1 MKSSTSN
8 PLRVLIIARDA
19 LSRAG
24 LAALIS
30 EFPGV
35 SIAGQTG
42 EDDNIQSQVD
52 LYQPDLLVWEISEP
66 PDNLTDLREVRVPA
80 IIIVADEH
88 AAAAAFA
95 SGAKGILPRSVNT
108 AKLSA
113 AIAAVSEGLT
123 VVDSNLAES
132 LTASPSSMPSALLDN
147 LTERELQV
155 LQLIAEGLPNKSIA
169 SQLEISEHTVKF
181 HVNSI
186 LSKTGAQSR
195 TQAVTLATKLGL
207 IRL

>member
-1 MKSSTSN
+1 MKSSTPN
-8 PLRVLIIARDA
+8 PLRVLIVARDA

-24 LAALIS
+24 LAALIP

-35 SIAGQTG
+35 SIAGQTR
-42 EDDNIQSQVD
+42 EDDNIQSLVD
-52 LYQPDLLVWEISEP
+52 LYQPDLLVWEISES
-66 PDNLTDLREVRVPA
+66 PDNLTDLRQVPVPA

-88 AAAAAFA
+88 VAAAAFA
-95 SGAKGILPRSVNT
+95 AGAKGILPRSVNT
-108 AKLSA
+108 AKLAA

-123 VVDSNLAES
+123 VVDSELAES
-132 LTASPSSMPSALLDN
+132 LTASPSSPPSALLDN
-147 LTERELQV
+147 LTDRELQV

-169 SQLEISEHTVKF
+169 SQLGISEHTVKF

-186 LSKTGAQSR
+186 LSKTGTQSR
-195 TQAVTLATKLGL
+195 TQAVTLATRLGL